1 MTRDVPEDFDQVAVV
16 GAGLMGHGI
25 ALTFA
30 LDGRS
35 VSLYDVDEA
44 TLAES
49 ESRVR
54 SVLDTFVAAGKVDVG
69 TADDAA
75 ARIDR
80 TTSLPAAVEDA
91 TFVTEA
97 VVEDPDIKREVF
109 EALSTHADPE
119 AVLASNT
126 SGLSITELA
135 SATDRPERVVGTHWF
150 NPPYIV
156 PLVEVVRGAETSD
169 AVVDATYAFLER
181 LGKTPVRVEKD
192 VPGFIGNRLQMAMAY
207 EAFSLLDRG
216 VASPEAIDRAIK
228 AGFGFRLPL
237 LGMFEK
243 ADHSGLDVHHDVVEY
258 LLPELDRGTAPNRS
272 LAERIEE
279 EAYGLKSGEGVYD
292 WSDADPEAVYEQR
305 DEALLALHD
314 LYERFDMAKTP
325 WTDG

>member
-1 MTRDVPEDFDQVAVV
+1 MSPADFDRPAVV
-16 GAGLMGHGI
+16 GAGVMGHGI
-25 ALTFA
+25 ALAFA

-35 VSLYDVDEA
+35 VTLYDVDEA

-54 SVLDTFVAAGKVDVG
+54 SVLDTYVATGELD
-69 TADDAA
+69 ADAADAAA

-80 TTSLPAAVEDA
+80 TTSLSAAVDDA
-91 TFVTEA
+91 AFVTEA
-97 VVEDPDIKREVF
+97 VVEDLDVKRAIFGE
-109 EALSTHADPE
+109 LSELADPD

-126 SGLSITELA
+126 SGLSITEIA

-150 NPPYIV
+150 NPPYVV

-169 AVVDATYAFLER
+169 AVVEATYEFFER

-192 VPGFIGNRLQMAMAY
+192 IPGFIGNRLQMAMAY

-272 LAERIEE
+272 LAERVEE
-279 EAYGLKSGEGVYD
+279 EAYGLKTGEGVYD
-292 WSDADPEAVYEQR
+292 WTDADPETVSERR
-305 DEALLALHD
+305 DEALLALRD
-314 LYERFDMAKTP
+314 LYEHFEMGRTP
-325 WTDG
+325 RTDD